1 MKKYKKSLN
10 KTPLKINTNTTKYIE
25 PIHQIYKE
33 KNIEEEFIYEINPK
47 KKSIINTVND
57 MDNVVIKKKTL
68 KRKIKSI
75 DKPQSGIIESQ
86 NEISESPKKVKK
98 KLVKKKKK
106 VKKEEKHKLENK
118 DIENGIE
125 TPTPNGND
133 EMENFYLIDYQ
144 SKINNNKE
152 EMITPEAED
161 NYHTFHECELR
172 EQSPSNDNIDTTNVN
187 NEQQNENN
195 NIITTRSQNT
205 NTNEEF
211 KLTIYSNPANNLPN
225 TDNYLKDKV
234 KEENDR
240 EQSTLDNDINRHGKM
255 KKIKF
260 REKNDRKGFFNISK
274 EKDRKND
281 NKYDVENESK
291 PVSEKEYVKKK
302 KKVLTKRRLNM
313 K

>member
-291 PVSEKEYVKKK
+291 PVSEKEYVIKK
-302 KKVLTKRRLNM
+302 N
-313 K
+313 